1 MKRVLGGVDVVKRV
15 LVGGVDVVKRGEYL
29 GEISSVLVGGVD
41 VEKLSQNRFSIIIR
55 RSVSELTR
63 ETTKSES
70 KKRSLTC
77 GSSLTCVVPKKG
89 HKAREAPRDH
99 SQKNGSVAEPHVPI
113 KGNYVFANRPANVL
127 PTPQERRQ
135 STPFRDSRALGNNRR
150 KETVCTH

>member
-1 MKRVLGGVDVVKRV
+1 MPSLAQSQPGCLLCDTWEMSGGMC
-15 LVGGVDVVKRGEYL
+15 
-29 GEISSVLVGGVD
+29 SVLVGGVD